1 MDEAERRALLAR
13 PALEPPDGVE
23 PNFANPPNMNVL
35 ADGVVIT
42 ALIVTSLAVLVRVHY
57 WVFRPKQLKERL
69 EGVLLMSSFASYIG
83 FCYCLLHVSRI
94 DIGWWVHQWDMDV
107 GETIGFSYW
116 SYIAGLL
123 YNSGTA
129 PIKVAIIMEWLRM
142 ISPKSR
148 DAVFWLC
155 HVSLW
160 LNAAYYITAIIV
172 ESVQCTPRELNWDL
186 TVKGTCLD
194 AKAAEAI
201 SWINVVS
208 DIALLVCGQLVIW
221 SLKLSTWKKVGV
233 TFIFAVGLFGT
244 ISAIFRLV
252 ATEAYSR
259 SKDSTYSVAPV
270 RFWALGEMTSA
281 FIVYGLP
288 AVPTALA
295 SVCAGASHYY
305 PQWIQGC
312 DPSANRIGPWRKART
327 GSVKRYQNLDRNS
340 LPVNTPDTTTTRCT
354 SMVNDSGLVSPPE
367 AMCVVKTVEIRRDE
381 MRADAMGDIDKDIEE
396 GVLLRQHPWVRLHRT
411 EQTG

>member
-1 MDEAERRALLAR
+1 MDEAERQALLAR

-23 PNFANPPNMNVL
+23 PNFANFANMNVL

-42 ALIVTSLAVLVRVHY
+42 ALIITSLAVLVRVHY
-57 WVFRPKQLKERL
+57 WVFIPKQLKERL
-69 EGVLLMSSFASYIG
+69 EGVLVISSFASYIG
-83 FCYCLLHVSRI
+83 FCYCLLHVCRI
-94 DIGWWVHQWDMDV
+94 DIGWWVHQWDVTV

-129 PIKVAIIMEWLRM
+129 PIKVAIIMEWLHI
-142 ISPKSR
+142 ISPKSGN
-148 DAVFWLC
+148 ALFWLC

-160 LNAAYYITAIIV
+160 LNIAYYITAIVV
-172 ESVQCTPRELNWDL
+172 ESVQCTPRDLNWDP

-194 AKAAEAI
+194 GKAAEAI

-208 DIALLVCGQLVIW
+208 DITLLVCGQFVIW
-221 SLKLSTWKKVGV
+221 RLKLSTEEKVGV
-233 TFIFAVGLFGT
+233 ALIFAVGLFGT
-244 ISAIFRLV
+244 ISAIFKLV
-252 ATEAYSR
+252 ATEAFSR
-259 SKDSTYSVAPV
+259 SEDSTYSVAPI

-288 AVPTALA
+288 TVPTALA
-295 SVCAGASHYY
+295 SASAGISHYY
-305 PQWIQGC
+305 TQWMQGY
-312 DPSANRIGPWRKART
+312 DPSASRIGPWREART
-327 GSVKRYQNLDRNS
+327 GSVKQYQNLDRNS

-354 SMVNDSGLVSPPE
+354 SMVDESGLLRPPE

-381 MRADAMGDIDKDIEE
+381 MRADALGDIDKDIEE

-411 EQTG
+411 E